1 MALTNESALSFLMP
15 MFPFPSRH
23 NTTLKAQ
30 RCFSLNILK
39 ALRTVKSAHETL
51 LALFVLHSTEKAA
64 ERKDELS
71 ILWALCSRWIGRWT
85 APLDNGTDELNVT
98 VFGPDRNTQPFPVPA
113 TGQLC
118 GSWKRIDLN
127 VLCKSNGT
135 LKIPS
140 YYF

>member
-23 NTTLKAQ
+23 NTTLEAQ

-64 ERKDELS
+64 ERRAFHPLG
-71 ILWALCSRWIGRWT
+71 LVQPLCRQMDRT
-85 APLDNGTDELNVT
+85 
-98 VFGPDRNTQPFPVPA
+98 FGQRH
-113 TGQLC
+113 G
-118 GSWKRIDLN
+118 
-127 VLCKSNGT
+127 
-135 LKIPS
+135 
-140 YYF
+140 